1 MSSDLDV
8 ADAVVIG
15 SGPNGLVAAITLAR
29 KGWDVTVL
37 ERNATPGG
45 AVASAELTEPGYVH
59 DPFSAFY
66 GLLHASPAFSD
77 LGLAKR
83 VHWAQFDT
91 PVGAALDEHTGAF
104 IHRDLR
110 RTADGLNEDGD
121 AWLDL
126 YTWWQRIG
134 ERFFNTML
142 APLPSVIPALRFL
155 RAGKIHGTIDAVRT
169 LVTPVSD
176 VAQQRFK
183 TERARLAFACGVSH
197 TDLSVDQAGSTPMT
211 LILAMLAQQHGMPV
225 PVGGAGKLSEALV
238 GLLEEA
244 GGKIHCG
251 EQVARV
257 VVERG
262 RARAVE
268 SSRGRIVRARH
279 AILADT
285 GPKPLFVDLV
295 GAENLPARFLNGL
308 RAFRYGTG
316 MFKVDLALDGP
327 VPWIVDEA
335 RSCGVYHL
343 TGDLT
348 DMARAAF
355 EGRHGLLPSKPML
368 IVGQQSIADPSRA
381 PAGGHTL
388 WVETHVPANPR
399 GDGGSRRRVDGWRN
413 GKEIFLERLLARL
426 ERHAPGLSGKV
437 VGSFVRS
444 PSELQEADPNLV
456 GGDVGGGSSAIDQQ
470 LIFRPVPGWFRYRT
484 PVKGLYI
491 CSASAHPGGGV
502 HGMSGRNAAMRALK
516 DSHRPAGVLKTAS
529 GARRTPHS

>member
-29 KGWDVTVL
+29 KGWDVTVV

-45 AVASAELTEPGYVH
+45 AVASAELTKPGYIH
-59 DPFSAFY
+59 DAFSAFY
-66 GLLHASPAFSD
+66 GLLHSSPAFAD
-77 LGLAKR
+77 LELAKR
-83 VHWAQFDT
+83 VQWAHFDT
-91 PVGAALDEHTGAF
+91 PVGAAIDEHTGAF

-110 RTADGLNEDGD
+110 RTADGLGADGD
-121 AWLDL
+121 AWLEL

-155 RAGKIHGTIDAVRT
+155 RAAKIRGSIDAART
-169 LVTPVSD
+169 LITPVSD
-176 VAQQRFK
+176 VARERFA
-183 TERARLAFACGVSH
+183 TEEAQLALACGASH
-197 TDLSVDQAGSTPMT
+197 TDLSIDQAGSTPMT

-238 GLLEEA
+238 ALLEQA
-244 GGKIHCG
+244 GGKIHSA
-251 EQVARV
+251 EEVTRIAI
-257 VVERG
+257 ERG

-268 SSRGRIVRARH
+268 TSRGRIVRARH

-285 GPKPLFVDLV
+285 GPRPLFVDLV
-295 GAENLPARFLNGL
+295 GAENLPARFLEGL

-327 VPWIVDEA
+327 VPWIVEQA
-335 RSCGVYHL
+335 RDCGVYHL
-343 TGDLT
+343 TGDLD

-355 EGRHGLLPSKPML
+355 EGRHGLLPGKPML
-368 IVGQQSIADPSRA
+368 IVGQQTIADPSRA
-381 PAGGHTL
+381 PEGGHTL
-388 WVETHVPANPR
+388 WVETHVPAKPR
-399 GDGGSRRRVDGWRN
+399 GDAGSRKRIDGWKSA
-413 GKEIFLERLLARL
+413 KELFLDRMLARL
-426 ERHAPGLSGKV
+426 ERHAPGLSERI
-437 VGSFVRS
+437 VGTFART
-444 PSELQEADPNLV
+444 PDELQEADPNLV

-484 PVKGLYI
+484 PIKGLYI

-516 DSHRPAGVLKTAS
+516 DSHRPSGVFKTAA
-529 GARRTPHS
+529 GARRAPRS